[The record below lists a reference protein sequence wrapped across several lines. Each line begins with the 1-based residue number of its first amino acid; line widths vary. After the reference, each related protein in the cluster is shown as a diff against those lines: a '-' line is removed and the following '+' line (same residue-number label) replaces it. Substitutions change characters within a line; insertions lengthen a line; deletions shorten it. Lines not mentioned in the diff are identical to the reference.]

1 MSKQLGD
8 NVKRWIG
15 EIASPLVLY
24 VDKNVQDEGKKE
36 LEELIEKANRVDELE
51 KGIQEGLIVEN
62 TEEGIKN
69 HKTRS
74 SETYNDVINL
84 TIPFYMLYKNI
95 MEGIT
100 SIQNDSY
107 HINNSELDVLASL
120 ILSGN
125 KYTLSPTKLHERLL
139 FTSGAITKVLKKL
152 EEKEYI
158 IRVDNLHDKRS
169 KLVQITPLGKEICQA
184 ALKDVI
190 LYEEKCFNTLTPK
203 EKNTLQNLLLKT
215 LKNF

>member
-1 MSKQLGD
+1 M
-8 NVKRWIG
+8 NIY
-15 EIASPLVLY
+15 E
-24 VDKNVQDEGKKE
+24 
-36 LEELIEKANRVDELE
+36 IEKS
-51 KGIQEGLIVEN
+51 
-62 TEEGIKN
+62 IKN

-190 LYEEKCFNTLTPK
+190 LYEEKCFNTLTQK